1 MPYPLGHRTSWQAV
15 PAFIPTHSYKK
26 AVLGIEPRT
35 SHSLSRNCAT
45 RPISQLMWGSRR
57 PLVSPRAK
65 NTCAGHLWKVGL
77 ENDLALAI
85 LAMKTFALTADYL
98 LPGKF
103 FGGHLGE
110 GRSNVLSSKSTFQ
123 WAKLCFKGAFDFP
136 LPGLPLPG
144 KSLRAISPRCFQAA
158 FFWHIWLCCSEKFS
172 TAHPPSC
179 FHWGRH
185 SGEGL
190 STARGRT
197 FFDYTV
203 GCGIFL
209 QSQSERII
217 WSW

>member
-1 MPYPLGHRTSWQAV
+1 MILVGLESTVPGSVGRCLIHWATGPLGKD
-15 PAFIPTHSYKK
+15 FLHSCQPSLTKK

-35 SHSLSRNCAT
+35 SCSLNKNHAT
-45 RPISQLMWGSRR
+45 RPSSQLMWGSRR
-57 PLVSPRAK
+57 PLVSARAK

-110 GRSNVLSSKSTFQ
+110 GRSNVISSKSTFQ

-158 FFWHIWLCCSEKFS
+158 FF
-172 TAHPPSC
+172 
-179 FHWGRH
+179 
-185 SGEGL
+185 
-190 STARGRT
+190 
-197 FFDYTV
+197 
-203 GCGIFL
+203 
-209 QSQSERII
+209 
-217 WSW
+217 